1 MKTFKLKA
9 LEVIEEVDE
18 EMIRKKIPLL
28 DGLIINREDDQN
40 QWVIEAYIDNNY
52 LDYFTTLKEEH
63 DEIIIQVKITKESNS
78 PAIFMTSI
86 IGVNEI
92 GSRMN
97 VLFKGKII
105 DRHKDEIEEMLG
117 SLITEGY
124 EGEELLME
132 FKSIMEKG

>member
-1 MKTFKLKA
+1 
-9 LEVIEEVDE
+9 
-18 EMIRKKIPLL
+18 MINKVY
-28 DGLIINREDDQN
+28 N
-40 QWVIEAYIDNNY
+40 DNKY
-52 LDYFTTLKEEH
+52 LNYFTTLKKKH

>member
-1 MKTFKLKA
+1 M
-9 LEVIEEVDE
+9 
-18 EMIRKKIPLL
+18 L
-28 DGLIINREDDQN
+28 DVLIIKRKYNQN
-40 QWVIEAYIDNNY
+40 QWIIEAYIDHSY
-52 LDYFTTLKEEH
+52 LDYYTALREKN

-105 DRHKDEIEEMLG
+105 DRHKDATEEMLG

-132 FKSIMEKG
+132 FKSIIAKG